1 MVFGNK
7 SKTYLLPKEA
17 LLERNIWPE
26 SRAASLVVTGFR
38 PRNYALAL
46 ETLPLLRHF
55 GNY

>member
-7 SKTYLLPKEA
+7 FKTYLLPKEA